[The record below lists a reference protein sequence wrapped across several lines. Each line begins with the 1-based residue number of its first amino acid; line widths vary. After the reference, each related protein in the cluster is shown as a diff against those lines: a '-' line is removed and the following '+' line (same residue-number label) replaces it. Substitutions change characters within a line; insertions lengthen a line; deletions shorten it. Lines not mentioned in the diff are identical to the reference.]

1 MKFLTVKQFSKEH
14 PAFSEGF
21 IRWLLF
27 KDSVFR
33 QKCVRKMGRRVLLSE
48 EDVLSFVNAQREDAG
63 RCLQS

>member
-14 PAFSEGF
+14 PAFSEGS

-27 KDSVFR
+27 KDQVFR

-48 EDVLSFVNAQREDAG
+48 DDVLNFVNAQKEATRP
-63 RCLQS
+63 CLQS